1 MDITSFANTISELSI
16 FASNLLTETHL
27 AFNDN
32 LISEE
37 EYSGYINQYD
47 ELHNLIRYF
56 NNGETSPNEFLRNLY
71 YITKSYER
79 LGDTTYTKS
88 MFDLLADTYIELA
101 EINLCRKDA

>member
-32 LISEE
+32 RISEA

-79 LGDTTYTKS
+79 LGDTVYTKS
-88 MFDLLADTYIELA
+88 MFDLLADTYVNLA
-101 EINLCRKDA
+101 EINLCRNNA

>member
-32 LISEE
+32 RISEA

-47 ELHNLIRYF
+47 ELRNLIRYF

-71 YITKSYER
+71 DITKSYER
-79 LGDTTYTKS
+79 LGDTVYTKS
-88 MFDLLADTYIELA
+88 MFDLLAVTYVKLA
-101 EINLCRKDA
+101 EINLCVKDA

>member
-32 LISEE
+32 RISEE
-37 EYSGYINQYD
+37 EYSGYIDLYSDLND
-47 ELHNLIRYF
+47 LICYF

-71 YITKSYER
+71 DLTKSYER

>member
-32 LISEE
+32 RISEA
-37 EYSGYINQYD
+37 EYSGYIDLYSDLND
-47 ELHNLIRYF
+47 HIRYF

-71 YITKSYER
+71 DITKSYER
-79 LGDTTYTKS
+79 LGDTVYTKS
-88 MFDLLADTYIELA
+88 MFDLLAVTYVNLV
-101 EINLCRKDA
+101 EINLCIKDA

>member
-1 MDITSFANTISELSI
+1 MDITSFVNTISELSI

-32 LISEE
+32 RISEA
-37 EYSGYINQYD
+37 EYSGYIDLYS
-47 ELHNLIRYF
+47 ELHDLICDF
-56 NNGETSPNEFLRNLY
+56 DNGETSPNEFLRNLY

-79 LGDTTYTKS
+79 LGDTIYTKS

-101 EINLCRKDA
+101 EMNLCRKDA

>member
-1 MDITSFANTISELSI
+1 MDITSFVNTISELSI

-32 LISEE
+32 RISEA
-37 EYSGYINQYD
+37 EYSGYIDLYSDLND
-47 ELHNLIRYF
+47 LICYF

-71 YITKSYER
+71 DITKSYER
-79 LGDTTYTKS
+79 LGDTIYTKS

-101 EINLCRKDA
+101 EINLCRNNA